1 MGQHIIKWILK
12 ERNTFLDG
20 VRIYCGRQGG
30 LSLGEF
36 GLSEW
41 PGEKS
46 RQLEVFAEDHSS
58 LLLRH
63 FIIMNEAPPSQQ
75 VAMMS
80 EGAVAILPERP

>member
-1 MGQHIIKWILK
+1 MESEFTAGDK
-12 ERNTFLDG
+12 
-20 VRIYCGRQGG
+20 GG
-30 LSLGEF
+30 LSLGGV

-46 RQLEVFAEDHSS
+46 RQLEVFAEDHS